1 MLPFFYH
8 HMGESVMLLVTE
20 KQLIKQFISMAQVIK
35 NSNIYILPVPHRG
48 IMNDLYFLILCGDT
62 V

>member
-1 MLPFFYH
+1 
-8 HMGESVMLLVTE
+8 MGESVMLLVTE